1 MGEAREAVFQPTFNR
16 AVKVRGGRDRLT
28 SDAGI
33 LLLREADQRLGLT
46 ASLAERLYDPRQAD
60 KIRYTQTE
68 LLRERLY
75 SLALGYEAQDD
86 ADRLAHDP
94 AMRIGAWDRPGE
106 DVLDERLASQPTQ
119 SRLID
124 RLAHLSNNLEV
135 LRAALPDWMARY
147 VRATGDDHR
156 VRKGTID
163 IDAFPAEVHGEQKGG
178 AYNGYYKQT
187 VYHPLAASFSVAG
200 DYDSGRAGLRLGNG
214 FVHAMLRKGNTHTAE
229 GVLHFLDHVLRIAPR
244 LAYVYDVR
252 LDAGFTI
259 GRVLDYLT
267 KRNVR
272 FIGRLKSNAVLDAMA
287 YEHLARPIGRP
298 PAEGY
303 FKVVELG
310 FYQADKWTHPQRVIL
325 VVTDYPDPR
334 TGQLFLE
341 PNYFF
346 LVAGYAES
354 EMNAEECLE
363 HYRQRGTF
371 EDRLGEFNQALGA
384 HFSSPDF
391 RENEVMLLLCLLA
404 FNLANFLRCELEEE
418 VGGCWDLKRF
428 RNYVL
433 KSGGRVVKHAR
444 RLWLDLATPVVK
456 FWSLLETCLHRWRP
470 ADRFPLPRGPTPRP
484 WRRPP
489 AHAHLSEV
497 LSY

>member
-1 MGEAREAVFQPTFNR
+1 MGEAQGAFFQPTFNR
-16 AVKVRGGRDRLT
+16 AVKVRSGTDRLA

-200 DYDSGRAGLRLGNG
+200 DYD
-214 FVHAMLRKGNTHTAE
+214 
-229 GVLHFLDHVLRIAPR
+229 
-244 LAYVYDVR
+244 
-252 LDAGFTI
+252 
-259 GRVLDYLT
+259 
-267 KRNVR
+267 
-272 FIGRLKSNAVLDAMA
+272 
-287 YEHLARPIGRP
+287 
-298 PAEGY
+298 
-303 FKVVELG
+303 
-310 FYQADKWTHPQRVIL
+310 
-325 VVTDYPDPR
+325 
-334 TGQLFLE
+334 
-341 PNYFF
+341 
-346 LVAGYAES
+346 
-354 EMNAEECLE
+354 
-363 HYRQRGTF
+363 
-371 EDRLGEFNQALGA
+371 
-384 HFSSPDF
+384 
-391 RENEVMLLLCLLA
+391 
-404 FNLANFLRCELEEE
+404 
-418 VGGCWDLKRF
+418 
-428 RNYVL
+428 
-433 KSGGRVVKHAR
+433 
-444 RLWLDLATPVVK
+444 
-456 FWSLLETCLHRWRP
+456 
-470 ADRFPLPRGPTPRP
+470 
-484 WRRPP
+484 
-489 AHAHLSEV
+489 
-497 LSY
+497 